1 MANLGEMATSRLP
14 SLCNPD
20 GNHFQQTEISRA
32 LLSPTPVEK
41 ASWPTWVA
49 AQKNPVRA
57 KVWCRLGTQSSV
69 YMECCFRSSDLT
81 ADTDSRTQFT
91 DLAKDPGRN
100 TLCPQQYCLK
110 KKSVLFLAFVFFVV
124 VVVLEKHKS
133 PSTVLINKNLN
144 SLIKFQ
150 IQNKRISGKSFS
162 SKLVTNHL

>member
-1 MANLGEMATSRLP
+1 MQPRWKSLSADRGLQGSYFTDPHGEGFLTNLG
-14 SLCNPD
+14 
-20 GNHFQQTEISRA
+20 G
-32 LLSPTPVEK
+32 SPKKPRE
-41 ASWPTWVA
+41 S
-49 AQKNPVRA
+49 QS
-57 KVWCRLGTQSSV
+57 WCRLGTQSSV

-91 DLAKDPGRN
+91 DLATDPGRN

-110 KKSVLFLAFVFFVV
+110 RKKYFVFFCCLF
-124 VVVLEKHKS
+124 VLEKHKS
-133 PSTVLINKNLN
+133 PSTVLTNKNLN

>member
-1 MANLGEMATSRLP
+1 MANLGETATSRLP
-14 SLCNPD
+14 LLCNPD
-20 GNHFQQTEISRA
+20 GNHFLQSEVSGA
-32 LLSPTPVEK
+32 LISPTPVEK

-91 DLAKDPGRN
+91 GLAKDPGRK
-100 TLCPQQYCLK
+100 TLCPQQYCFFFLK
-110 KKSVLFLAFVFFVV
+110 RKYFVSCFCFF
-124 VVVLEKHKS
+124 VLEKHKS

-150 IQNKRISGKSFS
+150 NQNKRLSGKSFS

>member
-1 MANLGEMATSRLP
+1 MATSRLP

-20 GNHFQQTEISRA
+20 GHHFQQTEVSGA
-32 LLSPTPVEK
+32 LISPTPVEK

-49 AQKNPVRA
+49 AQENPVRA
-57 KVWCRLGTQSSV
+57 KVGVGWELRVLSTWNV
-69 YMECCFRSSDLT
+69 VFRSSDLT

-100 TLCPQQYCLK
+100 TLCPQKYCLK
-110 KKSVLFLAFVFFVV
+110 KKVFCFLLFFCLF
-124 VVVLEKHKS
+124 VLEKHKS
-133 PSTVLINKNLN
+133 PSTVLTNKNLN

-162 SKLVTNHL
+162 TKLVTNHL